1 MKRLGWLFWV
11 LLLTGPPAVAQ
22 GAAPAGDGLRGD
34 YYDGRDFNTL
44 VASQRDAAIDFDWHH
59 ENPVPGLPAEDFS
72 VRWTGWLVP
81 PATGHYV
88 LRLTVDDGARLWLDG
103 RQLLNE
109 WRGQSLSYYDIPL
122 DLQAG
127 QAYALRLD
135 YCQYAWS
142 TRVLLAWQR
151 PDGVPEAS
159 WRNLWGLASADDPP
173 ATIPTRYLF
182 SRHPAPARSTEPRP
196 VATAPKPVTTAPK
209 VATPTLA
216 RPPQPVAAPPHRP
229 ATRLPAA
236 TRPLAAATP
245 AGPRPASPGP
255 GPGQVAAV
263 ATRLAA
269 GQAVTLRALYFLQ
282 GKADLPLAVRAS
294 LDSLAA
300 ALATQPTLH
309 LEVQGHTDNQ
319 GDSALNRQ
327 LSQRRAEAV
336 SQYLAAHGVEASRLR
351 AVGYGGTRPV
361 ADNDQP
367 AQRPRNRRV
376 VLLPLAR

>member
-1 MKRLGWLFWV
+1 MKRLRWLFCG
-11 LLLTGPPAVAQ
+11 LLLTGLPALAQ
-22 GAAPAGDGLRGD
+22 VPGLAGDGLKGD
-34 YYDGRDFNTL
+34 YYDGRDFNTFVL
-44 VASQRDAAIDFDWHH
+44 SQRDAVINFDWHH
-59 ENPVPGLPAEDFS
+59 ENPVPGLPAENFS

-81 PATGHYV
+81 PTTGHYV

-122 DLQAG
+122 DLKAG

-135 YCQYAWS
+135 YCQYGWS
-142 TRVLLAWQR
+142 TRALLAWQR
-151 PDGVPEAS
+151 PDDVPEAS
-159 WRNLWGLASADDPP
+159 WRNLWGLASADSPP
-173 ATIPTRYLF
+173 EAVPTRYLF
-182 SRHPAPARSTEPRP
+182 SRNPALAKVTSPRPEPAIAVTKPTAPTIAKPPKRVPAR
-196 VATAPKPVTTAPK
+196 PK
-209 VATPTLA
+209 
-216 RPPQPVAAPPHRP
+216 RP
-229 ATRLPAA
+229 ATVALATPQPAA
-236 TRPLAAATP
+236 PATP
-245 AGPRPASPGP
+245 AIRPAPLPDS
-255 GPGQVAAV
+255 GQAATV

-282 GKADLPLAVRAS
+282 GKADLLPAVQAS
-294 LDSLAA
+294 LDTLAA
-300 ALATQPTLH
+300 ALATRPTLH

-336 SQYLAAHGVEASRLR
+336 SQYLAAHGVAASRLR
-351 AVGYGGTRPV
+351 AVGYGGTRPI
-361 ADNDQP
+361 ADNRQL

>member
-1 MKRLGWLFWV
+1 MKRLGWHFCGG
-11 LLLTGPPAVAQ
+11 LLLAGRLAGAQVPALV
-22 GAAPAGDGLRGD
+22 GDGLKGD
-34 YYDGRDFNTL
+34 YYAGRDFNTF
-44 VASQRDAAIDFDWHH
+44 VVSQRDAAIDFDWHH

-88 LRLTVDDGARLWLDG
+88 LRITVDDGARLWLDG

-127 QAYALRLD
+127 RAYALRLD
-135 YCQYAWS
+135 YCQYSWS
-142 TRVLLAWQR
+142 TRALLAWQR
-151 PDGVPEAS
+151 PNDVPEAS
-159 WRNLWGLASADDPP
+159 WRNLWGLAGDDKEPE
-173 ATIPTRYLF
+173 AIATRYLF
-182 SRHPAPARSTEPRP
+182 SRNPIPPAKSAPPRAAATTSVAKP
-196 VATAPKPVTTAPK
+196 VATPLSRPARPVLTPKKKPARLATA
-209 VATPTLA
+209 
-216 RPPQPVAAPPHRP
+216 PPQPVAPPAPVSPRPTAPPDSGR
-229 ATRLPAA
+229 A
-236 TRPLAAATP
+236 
-245 AGPRPASPGP
+245 
-255 GPGQVAAV
+255 AAV

-269 GQAVTLRALYFLQ
+269 GQAVTLRALYFMQ

-294 LDSLAA
+294 LDTLAA
-300 ALATQPTLH
+300 ALATRPTLH

-336 SQYLAAHGVEASRLR
+336 AQYLAAHGVAAGRLR
-351 AVGYGGTRPV
+351 AVGYGGTQPV
-361 ADNDQP
+361 ADNSQP

>member
-1 MKRLGWLFWV
+1 MKRLGWHFCGG
-11 LLLTGPPAVAQ
+11 LLLAGRLAGAQVPALV
-22 GAAPAGDGLRGD
+22 GDGLKGD
-34 YYDGRDFNTL
+34 YYAGRDFNTF
-44 VASQRDAAIDFDWHH
+44 VVSQRDAAIDFDWHH

-88 LRLTVDDGARLWLDG
+88 LRITVDDGARLWLDG

-127 QAYALRLD
+127 RAYALRLD
-135 YCQYAWS
+135 YCQYSWS
-142 TRVLLAWQR
+142 TRALLAWQR
-151 PDGVPEAS
+151 PNDVPEAS
-159 WRNLWGLASADDPP
+159 WRNLWGLASDEKEPEAI
-173 ATIPTRYLF
+173 ATRYLF
-182 SRHPAPARSTEPRP
+182 SRNPIPPAKPAPPRAAATTSVAKP
-196 VATAPKPVTTAPK
+196 VATPLSRPARPVLTPKKKPARLATA
-209 VATPTLA
+209 
-216 RPPQPVAAPPHRP
+216 PPQPVAPPAPVSPRPTAPPDSGR
-229 ATRLPAA
+229 A
-236 TRPLAAATP
+236 
-245 AGPRPASPGP
+245 
-255 GPGQVAAV
+255 AAV

-269 GQAVTLRALYFLQ
+269 GQAVTLRALYFMQ

-294 LDSLAA
+294 LDTLAA
-300 ALATQPTLH
+300 ALATRPTLH

-336 SQYLAAHGVEASRLR
+336 AQYLAAHGVAAGRLR
-351 AVGYGGTRPV
+351 AVGYGGTQPV
-361 ADNDQP
+361 ADNSQP